1 MSVCNLFRAMGENER
16 SIFYTF
22 SEYTNDLADAVNKE
36 SDIRPS
42 GFICL
47 NIDSSKFD
55 DLTDGLQNYY
65 ENLQCRER
73 TESLS
78 DTKGDIYKYKEYL
91 LGGLLEMLKD
101 GTPSGGSTLY
111 GPYLTSSNVYKGSID
126 IVGSDIKDGMKYHE
140 IICYLEPTSK
150 LNKTINVNDDDKIAV
165 TNTDTYLQGY
175 HGDSS
180 RNTAWTTSGM
190 CTFKKFNPNSY
201 ASSDNFTFNAII
213 VLYRYNDI
221 DDIPLG
227 IYLTK
232 DPVTKVVSSSDIYDQ
247 GTSYALR
254 ICMRFASTADSSASL
269 PNNVSTS
276 TEDYTAAIVR
286 DLQLIDRMNLTI
298 DRFNEMSVK
307 FNDYFNS
314 TQQLVRAYNEATR
327 NVIAWRELSLS

>member
-1 MSVCNLFRAMGENER
+1 MSVCNLFRAMEETER

-22 SEYTNDLADAVNKE
+22 SEYTSDLADAVNHE

-42 GFICL
+42 GFMCL
-47 NIDSSKFD
+47 NLDSGKFN
-55 DLTDGLQNYY
+55 DLTNDLQNYY

-73 TESLS
+73 IESLS
-78 DTKGDIYKYKEYL
+78 DTNGDIYRYKDYL
-91 LGGLLEMLKD
+91 LGGLLEMLQEKE
-101 GTPSGGSTLY
+101 GKT
-111 GPYLTSSNVYKGSID
+111 YLASRNVYRGSID

-150 LNKTINVNDDDKIAV
+150 LNETIAFDDADKITVSNDDV
-165 TNTDTYLQGY
+165 YLQGY
-175 HGDSS
+175 HRDDSHK
-180 RNTAWTTSGM
+180 TAWIGTTG
-190 CTFKKFNPNSY
+190 FKKYNPTPFTSY
-201 ASSDNFTFNAII
+201 DNFIFNAII
-213 VLYRYNDI
+213 VLYSYNGI
-221 DDIPLG
+221 DGIPLG

-254 ICMRFASTADSSASL
+254 ICMRFASTTDSSACL
-269 PNNVSTS
+269 PNNVTTS

-286 DLQLIDRMNLTI
+286 DIQLIDRMNLTI

-314 TQQLVRAYNEATR
+314 TQQLIRAYNEASR
-327 NVIAWRELSLS
+327 NVVAWRELSLN

>member
-1 MSVCNLFRAMGENER
+1 MSVCNLFRAMEENEK

-22 SEYTNDLADAVNKE
+22 SEYTNDLADAVNHE

-42 GFICL
+42 GFMCL
-47 NIDSSKFD
+47 SLDSSKFN
-55 DLTDGLQNYY
+55 DLTSDLQNYY

-78 DTKGDIYKYKEYL
+78 DTSGDIYKYKGYL
-91 LGGLLEMLKD
+91 FGGLLEMLKGNEVD
-101 GTPSGGSTLY
+101 S
-111 GPYLTSSNVYKGSID
+111 YLTSRNVYRGNID

-150 LNKTINVNDDDKIAV
+150 LNESIAFDVDDKITV
-165 TNTDTYLQGY
+165 SNDDEFLQGY
-175 HGDSS
+175 HGNDSHK
-180 RNTAWTTSGM
+180 TAWTGTTS
-190 CTFKKFNPNSY
+190 FKKYKPNTY
-201 ASSDNFTFNAII
+201 VSSDNFTFNAII

-221 DDIPLG
+221 DNIPLG

-254 ICMRFASTADSSASL
+254 ICMRFASTADSSALL

-314 TQQLVRAYNEATR
+314 TQQLVRAYNEASR

>member
-1 MSVCNLFRAMGENER
+1 MSVCNLFRAMGESEK

-22 SEYTNDLADAVNKE
+22 SEYTNDLADAVNHE

-42 GFICL
+42 GFMCL
-47 NIDSSKFD
+47 NLDSSMFN
-55 DLTDGLQNYY
+55 DLTSDLQNYY

-78 DTKGDIYKYKEYL
+78 DTNGDIYRYKNYL
-91 LGGLLEMLKD
+91 LGGLLEMLKGNED
-101 GTPSGGSTLY
+101 DS
-111 GPYLTSSNVYKGSID
+111 YLTSRNVYRGNID

-140 IICYLEPTSK
+140 FICYLEPTSK
-150 LNKTINVNDDDKIAV
+150 LNETIVFDDADKITVSNDDV
-165 TNTDTYLQGY
+165 YLQGY
-175 HGDSS
+175 HGDDS
-180 RNTAWTTSGM
+180 RNTAWTGTTS
-190 CTFKKFNPNSY
+190 FKKYNPSRY
-201 ASSDNFTFNAII
+201 VGSDNFTFNAVI
-213 VLYRYNDI
+213 VLYSYNGI
-221 DDIPLG
+221 DNIPLG

-269 PNNVSTS
+269 PNNVTTS

-314 TQQLVRAYNEATR
+314 TQQLVRAYNEASR
-327 NVIAWRELSLS
+327 NVITWKELSLS

>member
-1 MSVCNLFRAMGENER
+1 MSVCNLFRAMEENEK

-22 SEYTNDLADAVNKE
+22 SEYTNDLADAVNNE

-42 GFICL
+42 GFMCL
-47 NIDSSKFD
+47 NLDSSKFNN
-55 DLTDGLQNYY
+55 LTNDLQNYY

-73 TESLS
+73 TESFS
-78 DTKGDIYKYKEYL
+78 NTDGDIYKYKGYL
-91 LGGLLEMLKD
+91 LGGLLEVLQ
-101 GTPSGGSTLY
+101 GSE
-111 GPYLTSSNVYKGSID
+111 GDSYLASEHTYRGNID

-140 IICYLEPTSK
+140 IICYLDPTSR
-150 LNKTINVNDDDKIAV
+150 LNETLVFDDSDKITV
-165 TNTDTYLQGY
+165 SNNDEFLQGY
-175 HGDSS
+175 YGDEG
-180 RNTAWTTSGM
+180 RKTAWIGTTS
-190 CTFKKFNPNSY
+190 FKKYNPSRY
-201 ASSDNFTFNAII
+201 VSSDNFTFNAIV
-213 VLYRYNDI
+213 VLYSYNGI
-221 DDIPLG
+221 VDIPLG

-269 PNNVSTS
+269 PSNVTAS

-298 DRFNEMSVK
+298 DRFNEMTVK

-314 TQQLVRAYNEATR
+314 TQQLVRAYNEVTR
-327 NVIAWRELSLS
+327 NVIA

>member
-1 MSVCNLFRAMGENER
+1 MSVCNLFRAMGESER

-22 SEYTNDLADAVNKE
+22 SEYTNDLADAVNHE

-42 GFICL
+42 GFMCL
-47 NIDSSKFD
+47 NLDSSKFN
-55 DLTDGLQNYY
+55 DLTRDLQNYY

-78 DTKGDIYKYKEYL
+78 DTNGDIYKYKEYL
-91 LGGLLEMLKD
+91 LGGLLEMLKEKE
-101 GTPSGGSTLY
+101 GKT
-111 GPYLTSSNVYKGSID
+111 YLASNNVYRGSID

-150 LNKTINVNDDDKIAV
+150 LNETIAFDDDDKITVSNDDA
-165 TNTDTYLQGY
+165 YLQGY
-175 HGDSS
+175 RGDDSHK
-180 RNTAWTTSGM
+180 TAWSGNAN
-190 CTFKKFNPNSY
+190 FKKYNPTPLT
-201 ASSDNFTFNAII
+201 SSDNFTFNAII
-213 VLYRYNDI
+213 VLYSYNGI
-221 DDIPLG
+221 DNIPLG

-254 ICMRFASTADSSASL
+254 ICMRFASTTDSSASL

-314 TQQLVRAYNEATR
+314 TQQLVRAYNEASR
-327 NVIAWRELSLS
+327 NVIAWKELSLS

>member
-1 MSVCNLFRAMGENER
+1 MSVCNLFRAMEENER

-22 SEYTNDLADAVNKE
+22 SEYTNDLADAVNHE

-42 GFICL
+42 GFMCL
-47 NIDSSKFD
+47 NLDSSKFN
-55 DLTDGLQNYY
+55 DLTSDLQNYY

-78 DTKGDIYKYKEYL
+78 DTNGEYRYKGYL
-91 LGGLLEMLKD
+91 LGGLLEVLQ
-101 GTPSGGSTLY
+101 GSE
-111 GPYLTSSNVYKGSID
+111 GDSYLVSNNAYKGNID

-140 IICYLEPTSK
+140 IICYLDPTSR
-150 LNKTINVNDDDKIAV
+150 LNETIAFDDSDKITV
-165 TNTDTYLQGY
+165 SNNDEFLQGY
-175 HGDSS
+175 YGDES
-180 RNTAWTTSGM
+180 RKTAWVGTAS
-190 CTFKKFNPNSY
+190 FKKYNPSRY
-201 ASSDNFTFNAII
+201 VSSDNFTFNAIV
-213 VLYRYNDI
+213 VLYSYNGI
-221 DDIPLG
+221 NNIPLG

-254 ICMRFASTADSSASL
+254 ICMRFASTVDSSASL
-269 PNNVSTS
+269 PSNVTTS

-307 FNDYFNS
+307 FNNYFNS
-314 TQQLVRAYNEATR
+314 TQQLVRAYNEVLLER
-327 NVIAWRELSLS
+327 S

>member
-22 SEYTNDLADAVNKE
+22 SEYTNDLADAVNHE

-42 GFICL
+42 GFMCL
-47 NIDSSKFD
+47 SLDSSKFN
-55 DLTDGLQNYY
+55 DLTSDLQNYY

-78 DTKGDIYKYKEYL
+78 DTNRYRYKNYL
-91 LGGLLEMLKD
+91 LGGLLEKLQ
-101 GTPSGGSTLY
+101 GSETRS
-111 GPYLTSSNVYKGSID
+111 YLTSRNVYRGSID

-140 IICYLEPTSK
+140 IICYLEPTSY
-150 LNKTINVNDDDKIAV
+150 LNETIAFDDTDKITVSNDDE
-165 TNTDTYLQGY
+165 YLQGY
-175 HGDSS
+175 HGDNNH
-180 RNTAWTTSGM
+180 NTAWRGNTN
-190 CTFKKFNPNSY
+190 FKKYNPTRLT
-201 ASSDNFTFNAII
+201 SSDNFTFNAII
-213 VLYRYNDI
+213 VLYSYNSI
-221 DDIPLG
+221 NNIPLG